1 MGSNADVGARH
12 RMKVLVIG
20 GDGMLGHELLA
31 GLSASHE
38 VAVTLRRD
46 LAAYAHHGLFSPA
59 NAFAGVDV
67 RDPGRVLEVVADY
80 RPQAIVNAAGIVKQ
94 RADAQRSIPSIEV
107 NSLFPHRLAVIA
119 RAAGVRLVHISTDC
133 VFSGDRGGYRET
145 DPTDPLDLYGRSKV
159 LGEVDEEGA
168 ITLRTSMI
176 GLELANRLSLVEWAL
191 AQQGPISGYRNV
203 LYSGLTTM
211 ELTRAIDEILVRHA
225 GLHGIW
231 HLASEPISKYDLLDG
246 LFRRIGRDGD
256 VRPEDGVVSNRT
268 MSGEAFEKATGYRVM
283 GWDDML
289 DELATRIRERDAN

>member
-1 MGSNADVGARH
+1 MRI
-12 RMKVLVIG
+12 LVIG

-38 VAVTLRRD
+38 VTVTLRRD
-46 LAAYAHHGLFSPA
+46 LSAYAHHGLFSPA

-67 RDPGRVLEVVADY
+67 RSPERVLEVVADY

-94 RADAQRSIPSIEV
+94 RAEANRSIPSIEV

-119 RAAGVRLVHISTDC
+119 RAAGARLVHISTDC

-145 DPTDPLDLYGRSKV
+145 DTPDPVDLYGRSKL
-159 LGEVDEEGA
+159 LGEVDEEGS

-191 AQQGPISGYRNV
+191 AQAGPISGYRNV

-211 ELTRAIDEILVRHA
+211 ELTRVIEEIVVRHPA
-225 GLHGIW
+225 LHGVW
-231 HLASEPISKYDLLDG
+231 HVASAPISKYDLLEG

-256 VRPEDGVVSNRT
+256 VRAEDGVVSDRT
-268 MSGEAFEKATGYRVM
+268 MSGDAFEKATGYRVM
-283 GWDDML
+283 GWDAML
-289 DELATRIRERDAN
+289 DELAMRIRERDKGR